1 MTSKTRRLTTCHR
14 HPSQPITGF
23 CASCLT
29 ERLSGIESADAE
41 PELRRSKSCS
51 GSRAGDQASSSAV
64 EPRRRSCEI
73 LAPPEQNRGTLSDL
87 FNIDDEKKKQ
97 KPGFNRCLE
106 NESRKSRFEI
116 IDFDGGCDIGRVLV
130 EDENDEEETKTMKE
144 FIDLEIR
151 SGKNAGRDSSRTS
164 FWDAASVFSKRLRK
178 WKRKQKLKRNN
189 ADCEGG
195 VVTGNGG
202 GLRSMEVEKQRRRN
216 LRETQS
222 EVGEYGL
229 SLCRR
234 SCDTDPRLSVDDSRF
249 SFDAPRASWDGYL
262 IGKTC
267 SRFSPMVAINDDRVL
282 VEEEEDEEGEEEVVE
297 NLESCGGGLHP
308 GGSAE
313 TKHYYSDRRRRSF
326 DRSNPRRKSAVIGD
340 VDELRV
346 ISNAKVSPATTE
358 LFYGAKVL
366 ITEEDLRD
374 ANLKPKNSVNV
385 QSDCRTGS
393 ASKEACDVEIGN
405 DQKGTNKFHKWGKLW
420 NKLGLVQK
428 RKEDKLGEEE
438 SVAGDVVNKPIAES
452 WQKLRRVVNGQGS
465 ESVSQKLIRSY
476 SVSCK
481 NHSRTAGLVNGLGG
495 GTETKCNVLNGRQEL
510 TLQRNR
516 SVRYSTSNV
525 DTGLLRF
532 YLTPLKSYRRS
543 RSGKSNS
550 KDFNPSARSFS

>member
-1 MTSKTRRLTTCHR
+1 MTSKTHRLTTCHR

-29 ERLSGIESADAE
+29 ERLSGIESSSAE
-41 PELRRSKSCS
+41 PQPKLRRTKSCS
-51 GSRAGDQASSSAV
+51 GSAAADQTSSSAV

-73 LAPPEQNRGTLSDL
+73 LAAPETNRGTLSDL
-87 FNIDDEKKKQ
+87 FNLDDEKKKN
-97 KPGFNRCLE
+97 KKLSSIRNRNLE
-106 NESRKSRFEI
+106 IDSRKSDFE
-116 IDFDGGCDIGRVLV
+116 GGDTVRVLV
-130 EDENDEEETKTMKE
+130 EDDIDEETKTMKE

-151 SGKNAGRDSSRTS
+151 SGKNGGRDSRLS

-178 WKRKQKLKRNN
+178 WKRKQKLKRND
-189 ADCEGG
+189 AACDGS
-195 VVTGNGG
+195 VTGNGV
-202 GLRSMEVEKQRRRN
+202 GLRNMEVEKQRVRN

-229 SLCRR
+229 SLGRR
-234 SCDTDPRLSVDDSRF
+234 SCDTDPRFSVDDSRF

-262 IGKTC
+262 IGKSC
-267 SRFSPMVAINDDRVL
+267 SRFSPMVAINGDKVL
-282 VEEEEDEEGEEEVVE
+282 VEEEEEEEGEEVV
-297 NLESCGGGLHP
+297 NLEGSGGGGGGGEHFP
-308 GGSAE
+308 GGSAQ

-326 DRSNPRRKSAVIGD
+326 DRSNSRRKSVVIGD
-340 VDELRV
+340 DELRV

-374 ANLKPKNSVNV
+374 ANLKPKNNV
-385 QSDCRTGS
+385 IVDTTTGS
-393 ASKEACDVEIGN
+393 ASKEPCDVENGSY
-405 DQKGTNKFHKWGKLW
+405 QKKFHKWGKLW
-420 NKLGLVQK
+420 NKLGLVQR
-428 RKEDKLGEEE
+428 RKEDKLVEEE
-438 SVAGDVVNKPIAES
+438 CASGDVNKPIAES

-476 SVSCK
+476 SVSCR
-481 NHSRTAGLVNGLGG
+481 NHSRMAGLVNGLGG
-495 GTETKCNVLNGRQEL
+495 GAETKGNVLNGRQEF

-543 RSGKSNS
+543 RSGKSSS
-550 KDFNPSARSFS
+550 KDLNPSARSFL